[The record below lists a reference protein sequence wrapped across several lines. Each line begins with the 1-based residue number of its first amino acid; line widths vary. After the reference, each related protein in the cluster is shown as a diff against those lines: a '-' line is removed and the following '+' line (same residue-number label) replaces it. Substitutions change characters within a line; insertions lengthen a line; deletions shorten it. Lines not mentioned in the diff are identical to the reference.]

1 MAEERMIAIGCLAPI
16 ILGVGGVL
24 VGNALGGSMG
34 AIWGGVAGLFGG
46 GLILGGVGWIAR
58 QMKE

>member
-1 MAEERMIAIGCLAPI
+1 MIAIGCLAPI
-16 ILGVGGVL
+16 ILGVVGVL
-24 VGNALGGSMG
+24 AGNAMAGSMG

-46 GLILGGVGWIAR
+46 GLILGAVGWIAS

>member
-1 MAEERMIAIGCLAPI
+1 MIAIGCLAPI
-16 ILGVGGVL
+16 ILGVVGVL
-24 VGNALGGSMG
+24 AGNALAGSTG